1 MMKIR
6 DEQQLISFS
15 VKINSMTNENI
26 QDNYSTFAEKYDT
39 LFNDEMYYAWAGYV
53 VNNTQPGRILDLGGG
68 AGRLAV
74 LLSQQNYSVDVLD
87 ISTEM
92 LSLAQKHA
100 ADSDVDVKLLQADMR
115 EWSDWELRYPTI
127 VSFADALNYLP
138 NLVDFKATIRQVYDH
153 LEAGGQFLFD
163 VITPYQINVLYNNYY
178 YNNDDDEENIFM
190 WTSYPGETPDSVDHD
205 LKFFVY
211 DENIDGFRIL
221 REIHHEQTYTLS
233 VFQRELELAGFEDIT
248 VSADFG
254 NQTIN
259 DTTERWFF
267 RAVKA

>member
-153 LEAGGQFLFD
+153 LEAGGQF
-163 VITPYQINVLYNNYY
+163 
-178 YNNDDDEENIFM
+178 
-190 WTSYPGETPDSVDHD
+190 
-205 LKFFVY
+205 
-211 DENIDGFRIL
+211 
-221 REIHHEQTYTLS
+221 
-233 VFQRELELAGFEDIT
+233 
-248 VSADFG
+248 
-254 NQTIN
+254 
-259 DTTERWFF
+259 
-267 RAVKA
+267 